1 MNLHLIAV
9 GKLRPAFR
17 EAADEYVRRLRRFA
31 RLEEREVR
39 EAGRAGN
46 ATAQRREETKRLAAA
61 VPDSARVVALTRG
74 GDGWSSS
81 ELARQMSR
89 WRSESR
95 PVALVIGGAEG
106 IEEEFVRGADSR
118 WSLGALTLPH
128 ELARVVVYEQLY
140 RGFTILAGTPYHK
153 GPSGS

>member
-1 MNLHLIAV
+1 MNLHLLAV

-17 EAADEYVRRLRRFA
+17 EAADEYVRRLKRFA

-46 ATAQRREETKRLAAA
+46 ATAQRREETKRLDAA
-61 VPDSARVVALTRG
+61 VPDGARVVALTRG

-81 ELARQMSR
+81 ELARQMAR
-89 WRSESR
+89 WRVEAR
-95 PVALVIGGAEG
+95 PLAFVIGGAEG
-106 IEEEFVRGADSR
+106 LEEGFVAGADSR

-128 ELARVVVYEQLY
+128 ELARVVVLEQLY
-140 RGFTILAGTPYHK
+140 RGFTILAGSPYHK
-153 GPSGS
+153 GPAGR